1 MTTAALAAGVAA
13 LVIDGE
19 VRDVDAI
26 EGLGFPVFARGIALP
41 GAAKN
46 GPGAI
51 QVPIRLGDA
60 LVRPGDW
67 LVGDADGVVV
77 IAGGAMAEVR
87 AAAARRAEQEAGYLA
102 ALRAGSTTVDVFALD
117 VSSITGASPGA

>member
-1 MTTAALAAGVAA
+1 
-13 LVIDGE
+13 
-19 VRDVDAI
+19 
-26 EGLGFPVFARGIALP
+26 
-41 GAAKN
+41 
-46 GPGAI
+46 
-51 QVPIRLGDA
+51 
-60 LVRPGDW
+60 
-67 LVGDADGVVV
+67 VV